1 MPSGCQ
7 ENEIAQNITKQAVI
21 QDAKEFTLSSRPY
34 STVNLQASAGLI
46 VIIPQLGVHFMDIQA
61 ITHLF
66 KGSRY

>member
-1 MPSGCQ
+1 M
-7 ENEIAQNITKQAVI
+7 KQAVI